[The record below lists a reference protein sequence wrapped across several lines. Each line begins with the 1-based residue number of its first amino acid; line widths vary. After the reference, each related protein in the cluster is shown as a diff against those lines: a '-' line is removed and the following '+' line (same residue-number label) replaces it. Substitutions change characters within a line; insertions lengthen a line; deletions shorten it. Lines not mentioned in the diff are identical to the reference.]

1 LSCHDVIVTW
11 LALPLALGFFAELR
25 TRAGVSI
32 KMASRVVN
40 DQGEISGA
48 TRQLVLARRLVSG
61 KTLSVRLIISRIT
74 GPFFS
79 EVVQGVG
86 SVRRKRGYSVF
97 LCHIDE
103 DP

>member
-1 LSCHDVIVTW
+1 MPVIMRDV
-11 LALPLALGFFAELR
+11 AC
-25 TRAGVSI
+25 RAGVSI
-32 KMASRVVN
+32 KTVSRVVN

-48 TRQLVLARRLVSG
+48 TRQRVLAAIEELGCRPNVLARGLVSG
-61 KTLSVRLIISRIT
+61 KTLPVGPIIPRIT
-74 GPFFS
+74 APFFS

-86 SVRRKRGYSVF
+86 SVGRKHGYSVF